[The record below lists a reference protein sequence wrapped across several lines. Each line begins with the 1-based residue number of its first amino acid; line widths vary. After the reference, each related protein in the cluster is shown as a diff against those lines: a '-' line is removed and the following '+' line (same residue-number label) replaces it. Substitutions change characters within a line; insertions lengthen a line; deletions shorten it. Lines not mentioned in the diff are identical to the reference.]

1 MRRALGNLLAGR
13 PSDTHARLSE
23 TTIARVFTI
32 GLGVLPL
39 NGLVVNYQFASLV
52 TLSSLL
58 IVDATQVVLAGL
70 LVRYGLL
77 VLKAYGRGSP
87 TDAHWGQALTCF
99 YAGAVVFVQFSVF
112 SQVHGYWHDVILAY
126 QAGIAISAGLV
137 LSPLLVGAVGYTL
150 LAGAGVVLTSAIR
163 FGGAQPQL
171 PVLLAAYAV
180 FMAVGCVYLN
190 ALYRRFIQSEGNIL
204 AKNEIIGIL
213 LHDFEENS
221 RDIMWQT
228 DLRGDQ
234 VSLPAHEDEPQQG
247 RPFFHG
253 LNLRTWMTA
262 GAAQPGPAR
271 DDFLKLA
278 AAMASLR
285 SFRDLVLP
293 IAAEARWV
301 RISGKPV
308 FDPNGVFTGYR
319 GIASDVTVARQSEE
333 RIAHMAR
340 HDGLT
345 DLPNRVLLQEQL
357 AAICAEARPF
367 ALIFLDL
374 DGFKGVN
381 DTHGHQAGD
390 DLLRTVA
397 ARLSACI
404 GPGDI
409 VARLGGD
416 EFVVL
421 KLGREGSAEDL
432 AERILTR
439 LGAPVMLQDVEIN
452 IGASVG
458 IACSPRDGDRPADIL
473 KRADMALYLA
483 KAEGRGHWRVFDAAM
498 LDRGAARHA
507 LLADLRR
514 AMARQHLDLAYQPII
529 DLETERVEVVEALLR
544 WTDPERGSISPSDF
558 IPLAE
563 GAGLIV
569 EIGAWA
575 LKKACVA
582 AESWPGAVRVAVN
595 FSPLQLRDP
604 GLLAVIDS
612 ALEMSGLAPER
623 LEIEITESLFL
634 DATPLALDHLR
645 RLRERGIRVA
655 LDDFGTGYSSLSYL
669 RAFPF
674 DKVKIDRSFVRDLG
688 TQEEARVIVRAITA
702 MASSLGLKTTAEGVE
717 TQTQMDVLR
726 ASGCTQ
732 AQGYLLGRPCAGAA
746 IPSAI
751 MARNGD
757 ESPESLRLAG

>member
-1 MRRALGNLLAGR
+1 MRRALGNVFAGR
-13 PSDTHARLSE
+13 QSDTHARLSE

-52 TLSSLL
+52 TLSSLM
-58 IVDATQVVLAGL
+58 IVDGTQIVLAGL
-70 LVRYGLL
+70 LIRYGLL
-77 VLKAYGRGSP
+77 VPKAHGRGIS
-87 TDAHWGQALTCF
+87 TDVHWGQALTCF
-99 YAGAVVFVQFSVF
+99 YAGAVVFVQFSIF

-150 LAGAGVVLTSAIR
+150 LAGAGVAVTSAIR

-171 PVLLAAYAV
+171 PILLAAYTV

-190 ALYRRFIQSEGNIL
+190 SLYRRFIQSERNIL

-234 VSLPAHEDEPQQG
+234 VSLPAHDDEPQQG
-247 RPFFHG
+247 RPFLPG

-278 AAMASLR
+278 ASMASLK

-293 IAAEARWV
+293 LDAAEARWI

-308 FDPNGVFTGYR
+308 FDANGVFTGYR

-345 DLPNRVLLQEQL
+345 DLPNRVLLQERL
-357 AAICAEARPF
+357 AAVCAQGMPF

-390 DLLRTVA
+390 DLLRA
-397 ARLSACI
+397 IAGRLKACI
-404 GPGDI
+404 GPDDL

-421 KLGREGSAEDL
+421 KLNREGSAEDL
-432 AERILTR
+432 AERILMR

-458 IACSPRDGDRPADIL
+458 IATSPRDGDRPADLL

-483 KAEGRGHWRVFDAAM
+483 KAEGRGHWRAFDAAM
-498 LDRGAARHA
+498 LDRWAARHA

-529 DLETERVEVVEALLR
+529 DLATERVEVVEALLR

-563 GAGLIV
+563 EAGLIV
-569 EIGAWA
+569 EIGAW
-575 LKKACVA
+575 
-582 AESWPGAVRVAVN
+582 
-595 FSPLQLRDP
+595 
-604 GLLAVIDS
+604 
-612 ALEMSGLAPER
+612 
-623 LEIEITESLFL
+623 
-634 DATPLALDHLR
+634 
-645 RLRERGIRVA
+645 
-655 LDDFGTGYSSLSYL
+655 
-669 RAFPF
+669 
-674 DKVKIDRSFVRDLG
+674 
-688 TQEEARVIVRAITA
+688 
-702 MASSLGLKTTAEGVE
+702 
-717 TQTQMDVLR
+717 
-726 ASGCTQ
+726 
-732 AQGYLLGRPCAGAA
+732 
-746 IPSAI
+746 
-751 MARNGD
+751 
-757 ESPESLRLAG
+757 